1 MDTHDDDDGRVPDI
15 TLERYRLNELPP
27 EAAAR
32 VDRRLQRDPGL
43 RQRLDALLASDAEIH
58 ASDRLELLASR
69 VRRQLEEREPAANRH
84 RGQRFRLWLV
94 PAAAAT
100 VVVLLL
106 APPRSSTVPAE
117 DGERIKGLQPSLTL
131 FRRVDGTSETLA
143 DGALARTDDLIRLG
157 YQAAGHAYGVI
168 VSIDGR
174 GHVTLHLP
182 RAGERAV
189 PLGREATVL
198 LDHAYELDDA
208 PRWER
213 FYFVTG
219 NEPFLVSAV
228 VAAAERAALV
238 SRDDKPAALA
248 LPAGLTQSV
257 FSLQKE
263 SRP

>member
-1 MDTHDDDDGRVPDI
+1 MDTYNDGRVPDI

-32 VDRRLQRDPGL
+32 LERRLQRDPGL
-43 RQRLDALLASDAEIH
+43 RQRLEALVSSDAEIH

-69 VRRQLEEREPAANRH
+69 VRLQLGERAAAAHRH
-84 RGQRFRLWLV
+84 RRQPFRLWLV
-94 PAAAAT
+94 PAVAAI

-106 APPRSSTVPAE
+106 VPPRSSTVPVE

-143 DGALARTDDLIRLG
+143 DGAPARTGDLIRLG
-157 YQAAGHAYGVI
+157 YHAAGHAYGVI

-174 GHVTLHLP
+174 RHVTLHLP

-219 NEPFLVSAV
+219 DEPFLVSAV
-228 VAAAERAALV
+228 VAPAERAALV
-238 SRDDKPAALA
+238 SRDDKPATLA
-248 LPAGLTQSV
+248 LPAGLTQTV

-263 SRP
+263 SQP

>member
-1 MDTHDDDDGRVPDI
+1 MDTHNDGRVPDI

-32 VDRRLQRDPGL
+32 LERRLQRDPGL
-43 RQRLDALLASDAEIH
+43 RQRLEALRASDAEIH

-69 VRRQLEEREPAANRH
+69 VRLHLGERAAAAHRH
-84 RGQRFRLWLV
+84 RGHPFRLWLV
-94 PAAAAT
+94 SAVAAM

-106 APPRSSTVPAE
+106 VPPRSSTVPAE
-117 DGERIKGLQPSLTL
+117 HGERIKGLQPSLTL

-143 DGALARTDDLIRLG
+143 DGALARTGDLIRLG
-157 YQAAGHAYGVI
+157 YHAAGHAYGVI

-174 GHVTLHLP
+174 RHITLHLP

-228 VAAAERAALV
+228 VAPVERAALV
-238 SRDDKPAALA
+238 SRDDKPATLA

-263 SRP
+263 SQP

>member
-1 MDTHDDDDGRVPDI
+1 MDTHNDGRVPDI

-27 EAAAR
+27 EAGAR
-32 VDRRLQRDPGL
+32 LDRQLQRDPGL

-69 VRRQLEEREPAANRH
+69 VGLRLEEREATSNRH
-84 RGQRFRLWLV
+84 RGHQFRLWV
-94 PAAAAT
+94 VAPAVAT
-100 VVVLLL
+100 MVVVLLL
-106 APPRSSTVPAE
+106 ALPHSSTGPAE
-117 DGERIKGLQPSLTL
+117 EDEHIKGLQPSLTL
-131 FRRVDGTSETLA
+131 FRRVNGASEMLA
-143 DGALARTDDLIRLG
+143 DGALARTGDLIRLG
-157 YQAAGHAYGVI
+157 YHAAGHTYGVI

-174 GHVTLHLP
+174 RRVTLHLP

-228 VAAAERAALV
+228 VASAGRAALV
-238 SRDDKPAALA
+238 SRNNKPATLA

-263 SRP
+263 SQP

>member
-1 MDTHDDDDGRVPDI
+1 MDTHDDGRVPDL
-15 TLERYRLNELPP
+15 TLERYSLNELPP

-32 VDRRLQRDPGL
+32 LERQLQRDPGL
-43 RQRLDALLASDAEIH
+43 RQRLDALLASDAEIR
-58 ASDRLELLASR
+58 ASDRLEQLAAR
-69 VRRQLEEREPAANRH
+69 VRRQLEEGEAANRY
-84 RGQRFRLWLV
+84 RGRPFRLWLV
-94 PAAAAT
+94 PAAVAT

-106 APPRSSTVPAE
+106 APPRSSTDPAE

-143 DGALARTDDLIRLG
+143 DGALARTGDLIRLG

-168 VSIDGR
+168 LSIDGR

-182 RAGERAV
+182 RSGERAE
-189 PLGREATVL
+189 PLGRDTVL

-228 VAAAERAALV
+228 VIAAERAALV
-238 SRDDKPAALA
+238 SRDDTPATLS

-263 SRP
+263 SQP

>member
-1 MDTHDDDDGRVPDI
+1 MDTHDDGHVPDI

-32 VDRRLQRDPGL
+32 VDRQLQRDPGL
-43 RQRLDALLASDAEIH
+43 RQRLDALRASDAEIH

-69 VRRQLEEREPAANRH
+69 VRRQLEERATANRR
-84 RGQRFRLWLV
+84 RGQPFRQWLA
-94 PAAAAT
+94 PAVAT
-100 VVVLLL
+100 LVVVLVL
-106 APPRSSTVPAE
+106 ALPRSSTVPAE

-143 DGALARTDDLIRLG
+143 DGALARTGDLIRVG
-157 YQAAGHAYGVI
+157 YHAAGHAYGVI

-174 GHVTLHLP
+174 RHVTLHLP
-182 RAGERAV
+182 RDGAQAV

-219 NEPFLVSAV
+219 SEPFLVSAV
-228 VAAAERAALV
+228 VAPAERAAQA
-238 SRDDKPAALA
+238 SRDDKPAPLS
-248 LPAGLTQSV
+248 LPVGLTQSV

-263 SRP
+263 SQP